1 MEYEQIIYEKVSP
14 HIVYITL
21 NRPEK
26 MNSVTHEM
34 FQSWGKAITEAE
46 RDDDVKVIV
55 FRGAGRC
62 FSAGAPLDQVGYVY
76 GMTDPKHGER
86 GLKIP
91 LRVKFDF
98 DRSLFF
104 EFFSKDGSVSPS
116 SLLSRIIVPVT
127 PKISE
132 TMPDNV
138 VARGTGFYGNL

>member
-55 FRGAGRC
+55 FRGAGKC

-86 GLKIP
+86 GRQNSAPGEI
-91 LRVKFDF
+91 RISTEAC
-98 DRSLFF
+98 SLN
-104 EFFSKDGSVSPS
+104 FSVRYYS
-116 SLLSRIIVPVT
+116 
-127 PKISE
+127 
-132 TMPDNV
+132 
-138 VARGTGFYGNL
+138 ARN